1 MGYGC
6 GAFHLGRTDDEI
18 SYQPYNGGEIPE
30 ESYSELDALYEERDR
45 QTESFILR

>member
-6 GAFHLGRTDDEI
+6 GAFHLEELMMKYHI
-18 SYQPYNGGEIPE
+18 SHTMVAKYRKKAIK
-30 ESYSELDALYEERDR
+30 ELDALYEERDR